1 MDKTDV
7 AVPARAGH
15 RTPGGA
21 HRAAPVRSAAE
32 ARAYA
37 LSVVLD
43 EWDAASR
50 TPHERDVIDLR
61 LVVSELV
68 SNAIRH
74 GGGLAGFE
82 AVPTEEGVR
91 VAVHDHSAHVPAA
104 AFGAGDL
111 PSGHHGSGYG
121 WPLII
126 RLARDI
132 AVEPRA
138 EGGKTISVLVP
149 LREA

>member
-7 AVPARAGH
+7 AAPARAGL

-21 HRAAPVRSAAE
+21 LPAAPVHSAAE
-32 ARAYA
+32 ARARA

-43 EWDAASR
+43 EWNSASR
-50 TPHERDVIDLR
+50 AAHERDLIDLQ

-82 AVPTEEGVR
+82 AVPTAEGVR
-91 VAVHDHSAHVPAA
+91 LAVHDHNASVPAA
-104 AFGAGDL
+104 AFGSGDL

-132 AVEPRA
+132 AVEPRPA
-138 EGGKTISVLVP
+138 GGKTISVLVP
-149 LREA
+149 LRGA

>member
-1 MDKTDV
+1 MDKTDAAV
-7 AVPARAGH
+7 AARAG
-15 RTPGGA
+15 RGTPGGA
-21 HRAAPVRSAAE
+21 SAGARVRSAAE

-43 EWDAASR
+43 QWNSASR
-50 TPHERDVIDLR
+50 TAHERDLIDLR

-68 SNAIRH
+68 GNAIRH

-91 VAVHDHSAHVPAA
+91 LAVHDHSAAVPDA
-104 AFGAGDL
+104 AFGSGDL

-132 AVEPRA
+132 AVQLRPG
-138 EGGKTISVLVP
+138 GGKTIGVLVP
-149 LREA
+149 LRAA